1 MPSKTVQPV
10 WDQRP
15 DDLPAFAQ
23 WLTKAVGCR
32 LLVRANLSNERGLP
46 KCGSYQDF
54 FSKWGIRQLEIP
66 FTDGTPPPHSAV
78 KELLSAVLDTL
89 FEEDERHERREQPD
103 FGNRCVVIHCRAGL
117 GRSMVLIGAL
127 TVAFTPG
134 LPASS
139 YFGWARM
146 VRPGSIQTPVQER
159 FLRSLDEEESTG
171 CSCFGSAPVKRE
183 KRSQSMNNT
192 VREMATPGD
201 G

>member
-1 MPSKTVQPV
+1 
-10 WDQRP
+10 
-15 DDLPAFAQ
+15 
-23 WLTKAVGCR
+23 
-32 LLVRANLSNERGLP
+32 VRANLNNERGLP
-46 KCGSYQDF
+46 KCGSYRDF

-66 FTDGTPPPHSAV
+66 FTDGTPPPNSIV

-89 FEEDERHERREQPD
+89 IDEDAEQHARGKHPD
-103 FGNRCVVIHCRAGL
+103 LGNRCVVIHCRAGM